1 MSVMPE
7 NIAILLVVLTAVN
20 TVVVGVALWRARRG
34 RRSAARRDAPLP
46 ARHEHDL
53 PPAAA
58 PRPMVPVIASFDA
71 GQAPSRTDPLTG
83 LLVTGEWNRIL
94 LDEDVRIHRYGRPA
108 TVVLVE
114 LDGLDR
120 LIGVFGQEA
129 ADRVLLALS
138 ATLRRHARSADH
150 VARLGPGRFGVLLP
164 ETGEVE
170 AVNYVERARE
180 ICELWLE
187 SGAVA
192 LRLAFGWASLAPD
205 ASLGDAVAVAQG
217 RMYAEMRRGARR
229 ASDPDAPNAAPPPP
243 AGFAGTPAPA

>member
-7 NIAILLVVLTAVN
+7 NVAILLVVLVAVN
-20 TVVVGVALWRARRG
+20 TVVVGAALWRARRA
-34 RRSAARRDAPLP
+34 RKAAVRRDAPLP
-46 ARHEHDL
+46 ARHEHD
-53 PPAAA
+53 PPPSAG
-58 PRPMVPVIASFDA
+58 PRPMVPVITSFDA
-71 GQAPSRTDPLTG
+71 GQGLTRTDPLTG
-83 LLVTGEWNRIL
+83 LLMPGEWNRIL
-94 LDEDVRIHRYGRPA
+94 ADEDARIHRYGRPA
-108 TVVLVE
+108 TVVLVQ

-120 LIGVFGQEA
+120 LVGVFGQDS

-138 ATLRRHARSADH
+138 AALRRHARSADH

-187 SGAVA
+187 SGAIA
-192 LRLAFGWASLAPD
+192 LRLAIGWASLAPD

-217 RMYAEMRRGARR
+217 RMFTELRRGTRH
-229 ASDPDAPNAAPPPP
+229 ASDPDTSNAPQPPPS
-243 AGFAGTPAPA
+243 GLTGTPAPA